1 MQNIALSIDRG
12 IARITLNRP
21 ERLNSLDDVS
31 MRELRNAVEACAD
44 DQSVRALVMSGA
56 GRAFCAGQDLEDPQM
71 QKIGD
76 KRPDI
81 GDIVERHF
89 KPLVLRLQELPFPT
103 LAAVNGLAAGGG
115 ASLALACDLVV
126 ASSSAYFLQAFS
138 RIGLTPDTGS
148 TWFLTQRL
156 GPARAL
162 GLTMLAD
169 RLPATK
175 AAEWGLI
182 WEAVDDENFS
192 ARIEQLSQQ
201 LAELP
206 TTALVRT
213 RQLVNTA
220 TTHTLEQQ
228 LTMEATYIRERGW
241 SEDYQEGINAFQEKR
256 KARFV
261 GR

>member
-1 MQNIALSIDRG
+1 
-12 IARITLNRP
+12 
-21 ERLNSLDDVS
+21 
-31 MRELRNAVEACAD
+31 
-44 DQSVRALVMSGA
+44 
-56 GRAFCAGQDLEDPQM
+56 
-71 QKIGD
+71 
-76 KRPDI
+76 
-81 GDIVERHF
+81 
-89 KPLVLRLQELPFPT
+89 
-103 LAAVNGLAAGGG
+103 
-115 ASLALACDLVV
+115 
-126 ASSSAYFLQAFS
+126 
-138 RIGLTPDTGS
+138 
-148 TWFLTQRL
+148 
-156 GPARAL
+156 
-162 GLTMLAD
+162 MLAD